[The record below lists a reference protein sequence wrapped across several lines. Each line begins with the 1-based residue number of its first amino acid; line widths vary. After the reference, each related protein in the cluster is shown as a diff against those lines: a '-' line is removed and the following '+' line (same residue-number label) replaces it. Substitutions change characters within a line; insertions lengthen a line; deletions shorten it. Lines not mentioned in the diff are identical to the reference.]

1 MKRILTGVQCTGD
14 LHIGNI
20 LSVIKPAIELSKE
33 NNNILVFIANLHTFT
48 SKKDPELINQYL
60 YKAATVWL
68 AMGLD
73 INKTIFFKQSDIS
86 GICELTWI
94 LNCLTPYPMLANAHA
109 FKEKSNNLSDI
120 NVGLFDY
127 PVLMTADILLYQ
139 TDLVTVGN
147 DQKQHIEIAR
157 DLAIKFNNTFNTD
170 LFKIPSELI
179 NENVKLIPGTDGRKM
194 SKSYNNIIDIFAE
207 ENELKKKIMSIVTDS
222 KKPEE
227 PKNPDECNIFN
238 IYKTLASEDC
248 IEDMRS
254 KYINGGLGYK
264 YAKDTLFELI
274 INKFKK
280 EREEYNK
287 IKNEIGYI
295 DEILKKGK
303 LKAQEIANETLY
315 KFRKLLHF

>member
-1 MKRILTGVQCTGD
+1 MKRILTGIQCSGNIH
-14 LHIGNI
+14 LGNI
-20 LSVIKPAIELSKE
+20 LSVIKPTIELSKK
-33 NNNILVFIANLHTFT
+33 NNNTLVFIANLHTFT
-48 SKKDPELINQYL
+48 SKKDPNLINQYL

-73 INKTIFFKQSDIS
+73 INKTIFFRQSDII

-127 PVLMTADILLYQ
+127 PVLMASDILLYQ
-139 TDLVTVGN
+139 TDLVTVGI

-179 NENVKLIPGTDGRKM
+179 IENVKLIPGTDGRKM
-194 SKSYNNIIDIFAE
+194 SKSYNNTIDIFAE
-207 ENELKKKIMSIVTDS
+207 ENELRKEIMSIVTDS

-238 IYKTLASEDC
+238 IYKNLVDSE
-248 IEDMRS
+248 ELENMRS
-254 KYINGGLGYK
+254 MYINGGLGYK
-264 YAKDTLFELI
+264 QAKDTLFELI
-274 INKFKK
+274 IDKFKN

-303 LKAQEIANETLY
+303 LKAQEIANKTL
-315 KFRKLLHF
+315 KKLKEILYI

>member
-1 MKRILTGVQCTGD
+1 MKRILTGIQCSGNIH
-14 LHIGNI
+14 LGNI
-20 LSVIKPAIELSKE
+20 LSVIKPTIELSKK
-33 NNNILVFIANLHTFT
+33 NNNTLVFIANLHTFT
-48 SKKDPELINQYL
+48 SKKDTKLINQYL

-73 INKTIFFKQSDIS
+73 TNKTIFFKQSDII

-120 NVGLFDY
+120 NVGLFNY
-127 PVLMTADILLYQ
+127 PVLMASDILLYQ
-139 TDLVTVGN
+139 TDLVTVGI

-179 NENVKLIPGTDGRKM
+179 IENVKLIPGTDGRKM

-207 ENELKKKIMSIVTDS
+207 ENELRKEIMSIVTDS

-238 IYKTLASEDC
+238 IYKNLVDSE
-248 IEDMRS
+248 ELENMRS
-254 KYINGGLGYK
+254 MYINGGLGYK
-264 YAKDTLFELI
+264 QAKDTLFELI
-274 INKFKK
+274 IGKFKN

-303 LKAQEIANETLY
+303 LRAQEIANETLE
-315 KFRKLLHF
+315 KLKEILYI

>member
-1 MKRILTGVQCTGD
+1 MKRILTGIQCSGNIH
-14 LHIGNI
+14 LGNI
-20 LSVIKPAIELSKE
+20 LSVIKPTIELSKK
-33 NNNILVFIANLHTFT
+33 NNNTLVFIANLHTFT
-48 SKKDPELINQYL
+48 SKKDTKLINQYL

-73 INKTIFFKQSDIS
+73 TNKTIFFKQSDII

-120 NVGLFDY
+120 NVGLFNY
-127 PVLMTADILLYQ
+127 PVLMASDILLYQ
-139 TDLVTVGN
+139 TDLVTVGI

-179 NENVKLIPGTDGRKM
+179 IENVKLIPGTDGRKM

-207 ENELKKKIMSIVTDS
+207 ENELRKEIMSIVTDS

-238 IYKTLASEDC
+238 IYKNLVDSE
-248 IEDMRS
+248 ELENMRS
-254 KYINGGLGYK
+254 VYINGGLGYK
-264 YAKDTLFELI
+264 QAKDTLFELI
-274 INKFKK
+274 IGKFKN

-303 LKAQEIANETLY
+303 LRAQEIANETLE
-315 KFRKLLHF
+315 KLKEILYI

>member
-1 MKRILTGVQCTGD
+1 MKRILTGIQCSGNIH
-14 LHIGNI
+14 LGNI
-20 LSVIKPAIELSKE
+20 LSVIKPTIELSKK
-33 NNNILVFIANLHTFT
+33 NNNTLVFIANLHTFT
-48 SKKDPELINQYL
+48 SKKDPNLINQYL

-73 INKTIFFKQSDIS
+73 INKTIFFRQSDII

-120 NVGLFDY
+120 NVGLFNY
-127 PVLMTADILLYQ
+127 PVLMASDILLYQ
-139 TDLVTVGN
+139 TDLVTVGI

-179 NENVKLIPGTDGRKM
+179 IENVKLIPGTDGRKM
-194 SKSYNNIIDIFAE
+194 SKSYNNTIDIFAE
-207 ENELKKKIMSIVTDS
+207 ENELRKEIMSIVTDS

-238 IYKTLASEDC
+238 IYKNLVDSE
-248 IEDMRS
+248 ELENMRS
-254 KYINGGLGYK
+254 VYINGGLGYK
-264 YAKDTLFELI
+264 QAKDTLFELI
-274 INKFKK
+274 IGKFKN

-303 LKAQEIANETLY
+303 LRAQEIANETFEKLKEILY
-315 KFRKLLHF
+315 I

>member
-1 MKRILTGVQCTGD
+1 MKRILTGIQCSGNIH
-14 LHIGNI
+14 LGNI
-20 LSVIKPAIELSKE
+20 LSVIKPTIELSKK
-33 NNNILVFIANLHTFT
+33 NNNTLVFIANLHTFT
-48 SKKDPELINQYL
+48 SKKDPNLINQYL

-73 INKTIFFKQSDIS
+73 SNKTIFFKQSDII
-86 GICELTWI
+86 GICGLTWI

-120 NVGLFDY
+120 NVGLFNY
-127 PVLMTADILLYQ
+127 PVLMASDILLYQ
-139 TDLVTVGN
+139 TDLVTVGI

-179 NENVKLIPGTDGRKM
+179 IENVKLIPGTDGRKM

-207 ENELKKKIMSIVTDS
+207 ENELRKEIMSIVTDS

-287 IKNEIGYI
+287 IKNEIKYI
-295 DEILKKGK
+295 DEILKVGK
-303 LKAQEIANETLY
+303 EKAQPIADETLY
-315 KFRKLLHF
+315 KFRKLLRF

>member
-1 MKRILTGVQCTGD
+1 MKRILTGIQCSGNIH
-14 LHIGNI
+14 LGNI
-20 LSVIKPAIELSKE
+20 LSVIKPTIELSKK
-33 NNNILVFIANLHTFT
+33 NNNTLVFIANLHTFT
-48 SKKDPELINQYL
+48 SKKDPNLINQYL

-73 INKTIFFKQSDIS
+73 INKTIFFRQSDII

-127 PVLMTADILLYQ
+127 PVLMASDILLYQ
-139 TDLVTVGN
+139 TDLVTVGI

-179 NENVKLIPGTDGRKM
+179 IENVKLIPGTDGRKM
-194 SKSYNNIIDIFAE
+194 SKSYNNTIDIFAE
-207 ENELKKKIMSIVTDS
+207 ENELRKEIMSIVTDS

-238 IYKTLASEDC
+238 IYKNLVDSE
-248 IEDMRS
+248 ELENMRS
-254 KYINGGLGYK
+254 VYINGGLGYK
-264 YAKDTLFELI
+264 QAKDTLFELI
-274 INKFKK
+274 IDKFKN

-303 LKAQEIANETLY
+303 LRAQEIANETFEKLKEILY
-315 KFRKLLHF
+315 I

>member
-1 MKRILTGVQCTGD
+1 MKRILTGIQCSGNIH
-14 LHIGNI
+14 LGNI
-20 LSVIKPAIELSKE
+20 LSVIKPTIELSKK
-33 NNNILVFIANLHTFT
+33 NNNTLVFIANLHTFT
-48 SKKDPELINQYL
+48 SKKDPNLINQYL

-73 INKTIFFKQSDIS
+73 SNKTIFFKQSDII

-127 PVLMTADILLYQ
+127 PVLMASDILLYQ
-139 TDLVTVGN
+139 TDLVTVGI

-179 NENVKLIPGTDGRKM
+179 IENVKLIPGTDGRKM

-207 ENELKKKIMSIVTDS
+207 ENELRKEIMSIVTDS

-238 IYKTLASEDC
+238 IYKNLVDSE
-248 IEDMRS
+248 ELENMRS
-254 KYINGGLGYK
+254 MYINGGLGYK
-264 YAKDTLFELI
+264 QAKDTLFELI
-274 INKFKK
+274 IDKFKN

-303 LKAQEIANETLY
+303 LRAQEIANETLE
-315 KFRKLLHF
+315 KLKEILYI

>member
-1 MKRILTGVQCTGD
+1 MKRILTGIQCSGNIH
-14 LHIGNI
+14 LGNI
-20 LSVIKPAIELSKE
+20 LSVIKPTIELSKK
-33 NNNILVFIANLHTFT
+33 NNNTLVFIANLHTFT
-48 SKKDPELINQYL
+48 SKKDPNLINQYL

-73 INKTIFFKQSDIS
+73 TNKTIFFKQSDII

-120 NVGLFDY
+120 NVGLFNY
-127 PVLMTADILLYQ
+127 PVLMASDILLYQ
-139 TDLVTVGN
+139 TDLVTVGI

-179 NENVKLIPGTDGRKM
+179 IENVKLIPGTDGRKM

-207 ENELKKKIMSIVTDS
+207 ENELRKEIMSIVTDS

-238 IYKTLASEDC
+238 IYKNLVDSE
-248 IEDMRS
+248 ELENMRS
-254 KYINGGLGYK
+254 MYINGGLGYK
-264 YAKDTLFELI
+264 QAKDTLFELI
-274 INKFKK
+274 IDKFKN

-303 LKAQEIANETLY
+303 LKAQEIANKTL
-315 KFRKLLHF
+315 KKLKEILYI

>member
-1 MKRILTGVQCTGD
+1 MKRILTGIQCSGNIH
-14 LHIGNI
+14 LGNI
-20 LSVIKPAIELSKE
+20 LSVIKPTIELSKK
-33 NNNILVFIANLHTFT
+33 NNNTLVFIANLHTFT
-48 SKKDPELINQYL
+48 SKKDTKLINQYL

-73 INKTIFFKQSDIS
+73 TNKTIFFKQSDII
-86 GICELTWI
+86 GICGLTWI

-120 NVGLFDY
+120 NVGLFNY
-127 PVLMTADILLYQ
+127 PVLMASDILLYQ
-139 TDLVTVGN
+139 TDLVTVGI

-179 NENVKLIPGTDGRKM
+179 IENVKLIPGTDGRKM
-194 SKSYNNIIDIFAE
+194 SKSYNNTIDIFAE
-207 ENELKKKIMSIVTDS
+207 ENELRKEIMSIVTDS

-238 IYKTLASEDC
+238 IYKNLVDSE
-248 IEDMRS
+248 ELENMRS
-254 KYINGGLGYK
+254 MYINGGLGYK
-264 YAKDTLFELI
+264 QAKDTLFELI
-274 INKFKK
+274 IDKFKN

-303 LKAQEIANETLY
+303 LKAQEIANKTL
-315 KFRKLLHF
+315 KKLKEILYI